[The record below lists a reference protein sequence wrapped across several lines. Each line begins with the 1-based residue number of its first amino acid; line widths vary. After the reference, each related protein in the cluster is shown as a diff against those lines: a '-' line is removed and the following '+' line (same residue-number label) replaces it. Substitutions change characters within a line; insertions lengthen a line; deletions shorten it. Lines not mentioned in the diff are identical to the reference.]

1 MAGRVNEKSMQEY
14 QEAIYSDTIYPIDLR
29 PQESRGYQI
38 TYVCKD
44 L

>member
-14 QEAIYSDTIYPIDLR
+14 QEAIYSIDLR